1 MHNNQRGVHRNGI
14 RSLACGAI
22 VIASL
27 GCVVPA
33 SAQIR
38 VFNVPSADA
47 GKSIPEFARQAQ
59 IQVIAPGDQLH
70 GVITPPIKGTYDV
83 FAALDL
89 MLKGTGLQ
97 VRHSAG
103 GIVTISLLEKEK
115 NEEREEMSPKN
126 STSILALVLGIL
138 SGNSASAQT
147 PVAQSVPASADNVE
161 AVTVTGTSIRGQAPV
176 GSNLISVGQQEIQA
190 IAPATVQDV
199 LVTIPSLTGM
209 GNVNQGTTNSSS
221 YAPVVHQLGASASN
235 STLVLID
242 GHRMPSDGQN
252 HGLTDPN
259 MIPILALQEVDVL
272 PDGAS
277 SIYGSDAV
285 AGVVNFITRRHY
297 DGLMFTAQKSFA
309 NAYESSEASVLAGTQ
324 WDGGGVMFAGTWS
337 AKGALHNASRLDL
350 ANKDQRAKG
359 GTNFNTF
366 NCSPASIQPNGT
378 GNIYLSATATSS
390 VANTAANSPCYRTD
404 GDFLAPEGRVSLMV
418 KGEQQIGRVN
428 FKLDLLYAT
437 RTSNTTSGLGVATA
451 TVFGTGAQANPF
463 YLNPPGVTA
472 TKQTVRVDLSGLL
485 PQSQY
490 PVVSQSGNQVG
501 YVNFAA
507 DYNIDDNF
515 HLTATAVVG
524 SDRLYGSSYGA
535 LCTGCLYMALNGTTS
550 SGGSTAPTVSI
561 TQPTSSTSV
570 TMLPLTTT
578 NALDIWNP
586 AASNRTSKEVLASL
600 TKGVTSSNTYDQ
612 LSDYRVQVDGTIL
625 ELPGGPVRV
634 AIGGESTA
642 TGEKVLSEG
651 AGVLGPSAN
660 FSTAQHF
667 EYPRTVYAGYA
678 EIAIPIIGEAN
689 ALPFVQGFDID
700 LSGRYDDYSDVGTT
714 SNPKLAANWKVNDD
728 LKFRGTYSTSFV
740 APALDS
746 IGKPPGYQGNSA
758 AFNVPVAAYPN
769 VVQLGVPGCAA
780 GATTCA
786 IPSSYQ
792 GIILSGATDLVP
804 AKGRSWSVGA
814 DFTPDF
820 LPGLVFNTTLFHAKF
835 IGGVT
840 SPNMSA
846 ATGAASLNSLLTF
859 YPGGATPAQV
869 QAFISNSGGNTTNA
883 PVTGALPSPIYYTW
897 DFRQRNVLNLAI
909 EGLDVFA
916 QYTFDTDVGTFTVS
930 DSLTQFLDYDQQ
942 LGAGGKTFSVLN
954 TVGFNQTFP
963 SIALTSR
970 AAINWV
976 YNGITAQIAANYT
989 GSYKNWSSTA
999 LVPITSDQFGNPNG
1013 GGGDKVAASTLI
1025 DLHLGYEFNT
1035 GNPLLGDNEVYVNV
1049 KNLFDSAAP
1058 FYNSANGYNNYNW
1071 NPIGRLVSIGLRTKW

>member
-1 MHNNQRGVHRNGI
+1 
-14 RSLACGAI
+14 LACGAI
-22 VIASL
+22 LVAAL
-27 GCVVPA
+27 CGVAPA
-33 SAQIR
+33 FAQVR
-38 VFNVPSADA
+38 QFDVPSEDA

-59 IQVIAPGDQLH
+59 IQIMAPGDQLH
-70 GVITPPIKGTYDV
+70 GVITPPIKGSYDV

-89 MLKGTGLQ
+89 MLKGTDLK
-97 VRHSAG
+97 VRRSAEG
-103 GIVTISLLEKEK
+103 VVTISLPEVKK
-115 NEEREEMSPKN
+115 REEREDMSPKN
-126 STSILALVLGIL
+126 STSVLALVLGVL
-138 SGNSASAQT
+138 ASNSAH
-147 PVAQSVPASADNVE
+147 AQSPQPATVQAPTIDSVE
-161 AVTVTGTSIRGQAPV
+161 AVTVTGTSIRGLAPV

-199 LVTIPSLTGM
+199 LVNIPSLTGM

-221 YAPVVHQLGASASN
+221 YAPTVHQLGASASN

-285 AGVVNFITRRHY
+285 AGVVNFITRRHF
-297 DGLMFTAQKSFA
+297 DGLMFTAQKSMA
-309 NAYESSEASVLAGTQ
+309 DAYQSSEASILAGKD
-324 WDGGGVMFAGTWS
+324 WESGSVMFAGS
-337 AKGALHNASRLDL
+337 YSSKGALHNASRLDL

-366 NCSPASIQPNGT
+366 NCFPATIQPNGT
-378 GNIYLSATATSS
+378 GNIYLSAAATTS

-404 GDFLAPEGRVSLMV
+404 GDFLSPERRVSLMV

-428 FKLDLLYAT
+428 LKLDLLYAT
-437 RTSNTTSGLGVATA
+437 RTTNTTSGLGVATA

-463 YLNPPGVTA
+463 YVNPPGVTA
-472 TKQTVRVDLSGLL
+472 TRQTVRVDLAGLL
-485 PQSQY
+485 PPDQY
-490 PVVSQSGNQVG
+490 QTITQSGNQVG
-501 YVNFAA
+501 YVNFVA

-515 HLTATAVVG
+515 HFTASGVVG
-524 SDRLYGSSYGA
+524 SDRLFSSSYGA
-535 LCTGCLYMALNGTTS
+535 LCSACLNLALNGTTNS
-550 SGGSTAPTVSI
+550 SGSTAPIVSI
-561 TQPTSSTSV
+561 GQPTSSTSV
-570 TMLPLTTT
+570 TMLPLTAA

-586 AASNRTSKEVLASL
+586 LATNRTSKEVLASL
-600 TKGVTSSNTYDQ
+600 TQGVSQSNTYDQ
-612 LSDYRVQVDGTIL
+612 LADFRVQLDGAL
-625 ELPGGPVRV
+625 FDLPGGPVRV

-642 TGEKVLSEG
+642 TGEKVITFG
-651 AGVLGPSAN
+651 AGTTGPSAT
-660 FSTAQHF
+660 SATASHF
-667 EYPRTVYAGYA
+667 EYPRTVYAAYA
-678 EIAIPIIGEAN
+678 EIAIPIIGPDN
-689 ALPFVQGFDID
+689 ALPFVQGFDVD

-714 SNPKLAANWKVNDD
+714 SNPKIAANWQVNDD
-728 LKFRGTYSTSFV
+728 VKFRGTYSTSFV

-769 VVQLGVPGCAA
+769 VVQLGVPGCSA

-786 IPSSYQ
+786 IPSSFQ
-792 GIILSGATDLVP
+792 GVILSGATDLVP

-814 DFTPDF
+814 DFTPTF
-820 LPGLVFNTTLFHAKF
+820 LPGLVLNATLFHAKF

-869 QAFISNSGGNTTNA
+869 QAFIANSGGNTTNA

-897 DFRQRNVLNLAI
+897 DFRQRNVLNLSI
-909 EGLDVFA
+909 EGLDLYA
-916 QYTFDTDVGTFTVS
+916 QYTFDTNFGTFTVS
-930 DSLTQFLDYDQQ
+930 DSLTQFLEYDQQ
-942 LGAGGKTFSVLN
+942 LGAGGKTFSVYN

-970 AAINWV
+970 AALNWV
-976 YNGITAQIAANYT
+976 YEGITAQVAANFT
-989 GSYKNWSSTA
+989 GSYKNWSSTS
-999 LVPITSDQFGNPNG
+999 LVPITSDQFGNPSG
-1013 GGGDKVAASTLI
+1013 GGGDKVGSSTLI

-1035 GNPLLGDNEVYVNV
+1035 GNPLLGDDEVYVNV
-1049 KNLFDSAAP
+1049 KNLFDSDAP
-1058 FYNSANGYNNYNW
+1058 FYNSTNGYNNYNW
-1071 NPIGRLVSIGLRTKW
+1071 NPIGRMISIGVRGKW